1 MQNLINNIIFSGVL
15 TFIGVVSALYGIKR
29 IPDDYGVCGHGC
41 KDTKGAFIYNFFG
54 MGGAFLGVF
63 SGLYFVAM
71 VLRLI
76 IYLITGCEYM
86 LIPS

>member
-15 TFIGVVSALYGIKR
+15 TFVGAISTFYGIKR
-29 IPDDYGVCGHGC
+29 IPDDCGVWGRGC
-41 KDTKGAFIYNFFG
+41 KDGKGAFIYNFFG

-71 VLRLI
+71 ILRLI

-86 LIPS
+86 LIL